1 MRLVSLDS
9 KRHQRPERR
18 NDQAMTEKPDHFLIA
33 WWADNLDELDRE
45 IARMATL
52 CKVRILDPGIIDRVL
67 KKDAS
72 VCGTDNPA
80 AFEKLRELLMLH
92 LAIRDRS
99 ADMVGQAQTA
109 AIEAHII
116 ERLRKFFPELGKG
129 EGPPA

>member
-1 MRLVSLDS
+1 
-9 KRHQRPERR
+9 
-18 NDQAMTEKPDHFLIA
+18 MTEKLDHFLVA

-45 IARMATL
+45 IARLAML

-80 AFEKLRELLMLH
+80 AFAKLRELLMMH

-99 ADMVGQAQTA
+99 ADALGQAQTA

-116 ERLRKFFPELGKG
+116 ERLRKSFPELGKG
-129 EGPPA
+129 EGPPG